1 VRVAVQDSFLF
12 AVDHTLI
19 RIARMALFEVPGW
32 KVPNAPV
39 TSSAPKKRKRP
50 ASASVEDG
58 QMQAAAVNVEKL
70 MRSIDSALEK
80 EARAAKKQSK
90 AKETPTDTSA
100 LKSPTRQGK
109 EKAKKKR
116 NDAGGSKA
124 KADAPAE
131 PAHRQATP
139 DLMPDGAQPPSK
151 KRKQDKHKGK
161 SQDAPSASAANPP
174 AKPAAKPSSSAG
186 PSGPTK
192 MTAMQTKMKSKLDGA
207 RFRSVPSQPSV
218 DCVDPHPMQLDQ
230 RRILQ
235 IRQRACARVDS
246 GRSQHV

>member
-12 AVDHTLI
+12 VVDHTLI
-19 RIARMALFEVPGW
+19 CIARMALFEVPGW

-139 DLMPDGAQPPSK
+139 DLMPDGAQPLSK

-161 SQDAPSASAANPP
+161 SQDAPSASAAKPP
-174 AKPAAKPSSSAG
+174 AKLSAKPAAKPSSPAG

-207 RFRSVPSQPSV
+207 RFRSVSSQPGV
-218 DCVDPHPMQLDQ
+218 NCVDPHP
-230 RRILQ
+230 
-235 IRQRACARVDS
+235 V
-246 GRSQHV
+246 